1 LLRKFAEIVL
11 QRAASSQILTVKAV
25 AITALTNAG
34 ISEIRSRTVF
44 IANHF
49 SMPLRF
55 VLPSPSMFLM
65 IVRLSR
71 IFGLGSIWKIVKA
84 RFAVYH
90 FRAASSPVV
99 RVYTFAIVLQIAKR
113 YIPTRIFSSRL
124 EKNVYQCDAAFAW
137 GAIGGASQA
146 RKTKTWS
153 TFAINLNIDL
163 VGARLGD
170 KSGMLTERLMRSK
183 AIA

>member
-1 LLRKFAEIVL
+1 MRIFTEIVF
-11 QRAASSQILTVKAV
+11 QTAASPQILTVKAV
-25 AITALTNAG
+25 AITAATNAG

-55 VLPSPSMFLM
+55 VLPSPSKFLM

-71 IFGLGSIWKIVKA
+71 IFRLGSIWKIVKA

-90 FRAASSPVV
+90 FRAVSSPSV

-113 YIPTRIFSSRL
+113 YNPTRIFSSRL
-124 EKNVYQCDAAFAW
+124 EKYVYQCDAAFAW